1 MKNLLKKYNNGNYTV
16 EIYDD
21 GTKIRE
27 TEEEIFEASF
37 PENIDIKITNY
48 CLNNCSFCFES
59 SSSEGKHGNL
69 NVDFIKTLHPYTELA
84 IGGGNPLSHPDL
96 YEFLTILKEN
106 KIIANITIRQNDFM
120 NNLELLKEYSDNK
133 LLYGIGVSLIEPTDE
148 FIKEIQQ
155 FPNAVIHTIAGLLT
169 KEQLAKL
176 FNKKLKVLILGYKT
190 RGKGETYKCEFE
202 KDIFINIEFLKQNIL
217 KLTPFFK
224 VVSFDNLAIEQLELQ
239 KQIKPR
245 VWKEFYMGDDG
256 QHTMYIDLVQQTFSK
271 NSLTEE
277 RFELKSN
284 IEEMFKIVKKL

>member
-1 MKNLLKKYNNGNYTV
+1 MNLLSKYNNGNYTV

-27 TEEEIFEASF
+27 TEEETFEASF
-37 PENIDIKITNY
+37 PENIDIKITNK
-48 CLNNCSFCFES
+48 CLNNCNFCFES
-59 SSSEGKHGNL
+59 SSPEGKHGNL
-69 NVDFIKTLHPYTELA
+69 NVDFIKSLHPYTELA

-96 YEFLTILKEN
+96 HEFLKVLKEN
-106 KIIANITIRQNDFM
+106 KIIANITIRQNDFL
-120 NNLELLKEYSDNK
+120 NNLELLKYYTDNK

-169 KEQLAKL
+169 KEQLIKL
-176 FNKKLKVLILGYKT
+176 FNKKLKILILGYKT
-190 RGKGETYKCEFE
+190 RGKGENYKHEFE
-202 KDIFINIEFLKQNIL
+202 KDIFINIEFLKQDIL
-217 KLTPFFK
+217 KLTPLFK

-239 KQIKPR
+239 KQINPK
-245 VWKEFYMGDDG
+245 VWDEFYMGDDG
-256 QHTMYIDLVQQTFSK
+256 KHTMYVDLVKQTFSK

-277 RFELKSN
+277 TFDLMSN